1 MRGRKFEAKQKA
13 STEMTM
19 FFLSPQF
26 IPLITALGLAITA
39 LLLLFQRIV
48 KGVSDIA
55 IYALDEIGRIANDYH
70 KMRGAVRKE
79 NRW

>member
-13 STEMTM
+13 STETTM

-26 IPLITALGLAITA
+26 VPLIAALGLALTS
-39 LLLLFQRIV
+39 LLLLFQKIV

-55 IYALDEIGRIANDYH
+55 IYALDEIGRIVKALSQDE
-70 KMRGAVRKE
+70 RRSKE
-79 NRW
+79 GE